1 MLSLKDKLPQFRE
14 RIALAKEYGDR
25 GKALSSDY
33 NGQLDAIWSRYRY
46 KIRQAVLAGSPIE
59 PILDSLMKEMR
70 SLLQMLLDNCVY
82 LVCEREDMDY
92 DIYKNLLPQSV
103 QQCNADYYDYTLSK
117 YKDILSSEIAFATE
131 GRSLGDIN
139 LFLANPLGYMSS
151 KKGGLLELKRGIDN
165 VDKGVSYSFSENMKK
180 LGVSAAALAFAFGM
194 YNMWQNKGEV
204 GYYFGVRNSTYPCS
218 LCDSYAYEPIPMSQG
233 MIYPLHN
240 RCVCSIVPIYQSE
253 LP

>member
-14 RIALAKEYGDR
+14 RIALAKEYGDKV
-25 GKALSSDY
+25 KALSLDY
-33 NGQLDAIWSRYRY
+33 NGQLDTIWSRYRH
-46 KIRQAVLAGSPIE
+46 KIRQAVLAGNPIE
-59 PILDSLMKEMR
+59 PILDDLMREMR

-82 LVCEREDMDY
+82 MVCDREDMDY
-92 DIYKNLLPQSV
+92 DRYKALMPLSV
-103 QQCNADYYDYTLSK
+103 EQCNATYYDYTLSK
-117 YKDILSSEIAFATE
+117 YKDILLSEITFATD

-139 LFLANPLGYMSS
+139 LFLANPIGYMSS

-180 LGVSAAALAFAFGM
+180 LGISAAALAYSFGM
-194 YNMWQNKGEV
+194 LEAWKTNGGV
-204 GYYFGVRNSTYPCS
+204 AGYFGVRNSTYPCS
-218 LCDSYAYEPIPMSQG
+218 LCDSYAYEFMPLSQG

-240 RCVCSIVPIYQSE
+240 RCVCSIVPIYQNE